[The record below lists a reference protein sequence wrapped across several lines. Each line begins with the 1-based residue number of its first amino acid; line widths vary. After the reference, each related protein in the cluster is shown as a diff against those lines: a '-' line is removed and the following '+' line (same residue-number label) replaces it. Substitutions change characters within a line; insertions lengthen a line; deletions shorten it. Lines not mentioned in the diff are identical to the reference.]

1 MYMVG
6 VSLRPC
12 AKGWTPWPYWPLEC
26 FGSNGTGAHSN
37 TPTARPNV
45 PSLLARDQRGVE
57 TLEHDG
63 DPGLMVIMPGSEMS
77 ICSCFGFPSILAMFY
92 SLPLLRLVL
101 FHLSNETK
109 RKVLRLLRKKLWQDK
124 DVLLN

>member
-1 MYMVG
+1 
-6 VSLRPC
+6 
-12 AKGWTPWPYWPLEC
+12 LE
-26 FGSNGTGAHSN
+26 
-37 TPTARPNV
+37 R
-45 PSLLARDQRGVE
+45 
-57 TLEHDG
+57 DG

-109 RKVLRLLRKKLWQDK
+109 RKVLRLLGKKIVAGQRCFAKLTFFSS
-124 DVLLN
+124 N